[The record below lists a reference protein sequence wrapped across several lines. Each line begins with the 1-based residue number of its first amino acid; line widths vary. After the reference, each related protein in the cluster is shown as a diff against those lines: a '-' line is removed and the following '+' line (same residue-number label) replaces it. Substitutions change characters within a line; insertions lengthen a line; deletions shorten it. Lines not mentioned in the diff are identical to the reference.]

1 MSLTK
6 LSLGPDIILL
16 FPARESLVSD
26 FPAGEGKIA
35 NLFFNSVAS
44 GHCVRLRDIKEKAA
58 FSRLLFTFC
67 LSSPTFS
74 FIKNANKWVLYVI
87 AIEGKNM
94 QRV

>member
-6 LSLGPDIILL
+6 LSLGPEIILL
-16 FPARESLVSD
+16 FSARESLVSD
-26 FPAGEGKIA
+26 FPAGDGKVAI
-35 NLFFNSVAS
+35 LFYSVAP

-74 FIKNANKWVLYVI
+74 FLKNANKWVLYVI